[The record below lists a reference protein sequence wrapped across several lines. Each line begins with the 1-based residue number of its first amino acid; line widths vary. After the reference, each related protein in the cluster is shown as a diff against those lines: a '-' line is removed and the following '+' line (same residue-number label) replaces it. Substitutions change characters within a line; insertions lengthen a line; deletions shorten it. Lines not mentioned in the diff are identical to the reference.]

1 MDEKPFFEFN
11 ILEFKDQHVEELK
24 KFTKSAFNIEL
35 ILNTASDL
43 KYTRAIRNVLSDWMI
58 NPSEDL
64 VKMVCAEVLNGK
76 RITPAIR
83 EQFTQIT
90 KNAFHQFISEKINDR
105 LKMAM
110 DSSAESRKDGLNPAI
125 DSDEIVTIED
135 ELEGFRIIRAILRE
149 TVDPK
154 RVVMRDAKSY
164 CAILLD
170 DNNRRP
176 ICRLRFNNP
185 AKLQLSL
192 FDEKEEK
199 IVPVSDLT
207 DLYQYADQIK
217 KTVLMYAKPIEPV
230 TQEAAAE

>member
-1 MDEKPFFEFN
+1 M
-11 ILEFKDQHVEELK
+11 K

-135 ELEGFRIIRAILRE
+135 ELKGFRIIRAILRE